1 MTAETPTP
9 PASGSSPGSF
19 PGVAP
24 GSSPGADRASAPRLG
39 FFTRVLDDAPAAGR
53 YRLALEQIRT
63 AERLGFDS
71 AWVAQHHFHEAEG
84 GLPSPLV
91 FLAHA
96 AAQTTEIVLGTSIVT
111 LPLEEPLRVAE
122 DAAVL
127 SLLSGGRFEL
137 GVGSG
142 GTPSSFGPF
151 GHDSTQRGAI
161 YARHLARLRSALA
174 GDELIVD
181 GGALYPAAPGL
192 LDTLWQATFSPEGA
206 ARIGAT
212 GSGLM
217 LSKSQ
222 PHTAGSGATAL
233 ADTQRVVIDAYEAAL
248 PAGVAP
254 RTFASRGLVVVDD
267 EADAAALLRRGI
279 ERSLP
284 SARALGIHV
293 PEGAGDD
300 ELRILFDLH
309 VGTAERIIEEL
320 AQDHVLTSAT
330 DIVFQSHPVD
340 PPHDVLLRSLELIAT
355 RVAPALGWSPA
366 IAAPEF
372 RAPALPGPEPVEGS
386 TVPARITE
394 ESHV

>member
-1 MTAETPTP
+1 MTA
-9 PASGSSPGSF
+9 GN
-19 PGVAP
+19 
-24 GSSPGADRASAPRLG
+24 PRLG
-39 FFTRVLDDAPAAGR
+39 FFTRVLDDAPPAER

-71 AWVAQHHFHEAEG
+71 AWVAQHHFHEDEG

-96 AAQTTEIVLGTSIVT
+96 AAQTSDIVLGTSIVT

-142 GTPSSFGPF
+142 GTPSSFPPF
-151 GHDSTQRGAI
+151 GHDPKERGAI
-161 YARHLARLRSALA
+161 YARHLTRLRSALR
-174 GDELIVD
+174 GDELTAD
-181 GGALYPAAPGL
+181 GGRLHPPAPQL

-206 ARIGAT
+206 SRIGAA

-222 PHTAGSGATAL
+222 PHTAGSGVTAL
-233 ADTQRVVIDAYEAAL
+233 ADTQRLVIDAYEAAL
-248 PAGVAP
+248 PADVTP
-254 RTFASRGLVVVDD
+254 RTFVSRGLVVVDD
-267 EADAAALLRRGI
+267 AADAARLIRRGI

-284 SARALGIHV
+284 SARALGISV
-293 PEGAGDD
+293 PEGAGDE

-309 VGTAERIIEEL
+309 VGTPEQIVDEL
-320 AQDHVLTSAT
+320 SQDHVLTSAT
-330 DIVFQSHPVD
+330 DIVFQTHPVD

-355 RVAPALGWSPA
+355 RVAPALGWSRA
-366 IAAPEF
+366 GSAPF
-372 RAPALPGPEPVEGS
+372 APHLA
-386 TVPARITE
+386 E
-394 ESHV
+394 ETHV

>member
-1 MTAETPTP
+1 MTA
-9 PASGSSPGSF
+9 GN
-19 PGVAP
+19 
-24 GSSPGADRASAPRLG
+24 PRLG
-39 FFTRVLDDAPAAGR
+39 FFTRVLDDAPAAQR

-71 AWVAQHHFHEAEG
+71 AWVAQHHFHEDEG
-84 GLPSPLV
+84 GLPSPFV

-96 AAQTTEIVLGTSIVT
+96 AAQTTDIVLGTSIVT

-127 SLLSGGRFEL
+127 SLLSDGRFEL
-137 GVGSG
+137 GIGSG
-142 GTPSSFGPF
+142 GTPSSFPPF
-151 GHDSTQRGAI
+151 GHDPKERGAI
-161 YARHLARLRSALA
+161 YARHLGQLQEALR
-174 GDELIVD
+174 GDELTAD
-181 GGALYPAAPGL
+181 GGRLYPAAPEL
-192 LDTLWQATFSPEGA
+192 LDTIWQATFSPEGA
-206 ARIGAT
+206 ARIGAG

-222 PHTAGSGATAL
+222 PHTAGSGVTAL
-233 ADTQRVVIDAYEAAL
+233 ADTQRLVIDAYTAAL
-248 PAGVAP
+248 PAGIAP

-267 EADAAALLRRGI
+267 EADVARLVRRGI

-284 SARALGIHV
+284 SARALGVQV
-293 PEGAGDD
+293 PDGASEE

-309 VGTAERIIEEL
+309 VGTPEQIVAEL

-340 PPHDVLLRSLELIAT
+340 PPHEVLLRSLELIAT
-355 RVAPALGWSPA
+355 EVAPALGWTPA
-366 IAAPEF
+366 GRDAGSLSLASAAS
-372 RAPALPGPEPVEGS
+372 L
-386 TVPARITE
+386 TQ

>member
-1 MTAETPTP
+1 MTADARTHPVP
-9 PASGSSPGSF
+9 PAG
-19 PGVAP
+19 
-24 GSSPGADRASAPRLG
+24 PRLG
-39 FFTRVLDDAPAAGR
+39 FFTRVLDAAPPAER

-71 AWVAQHHFHEAEG
+71 AWVAQHHFHEDEG

-96 AAQTTEIVLGTSIVT
+96 AAQTRSIVLGTSIVT

-142 GTPSSFGPF
+142 GTPSSFPPF
-151 GHDSTQRGAI
+151 GHDPKERGAI
-161 YARHLARLRSALA
+161 YGRHLARLQEALR
-174 GDELIVD
+174 GDALTAD
-181 GGALYPAAPGL
+181 GGRLYPAAPQL
-192 LDTLWQATFSPEGA
+192 LDTLWQATFSSEGA
-206 ARIGAT
+206 ARIGAS

-233 ADTQRVVIDAYEAAL
+233 ADTQRLVIDAYEAAL
-248 PAGVAP
+248 PEGVAA

-267 EADAAALLRRGI
+267 VADVPALLARGI

-284 SARALGIHV
+284 AARPMGIV
-293 PEGAGDD
+293 IPDGASD
-300 ELRILFDLH
+300 EQLRILFDLH
-309 VGTAERIIEEL
+309 IGTPEQIVEEL

-340 PPHDVLLRSLELIAT
+340 PPHEVLLRSLELIAT
-355 RVAPALGWSPA
+355 RVAPALGWSRA
-366 IAAPEF
+366 DPES
-372 RAPALPGPEPVEGS
+372 VEGHES
-386 TVPARITE
+386 LDADDAPLTLAE
-394 ESHV
+394 ETHV